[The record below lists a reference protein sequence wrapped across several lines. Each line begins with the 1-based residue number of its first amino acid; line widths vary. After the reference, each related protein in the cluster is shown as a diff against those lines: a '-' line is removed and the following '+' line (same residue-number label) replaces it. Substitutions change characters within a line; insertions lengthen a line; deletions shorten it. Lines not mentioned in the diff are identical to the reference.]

1 MFVIGVLLG
10 LACGL
15 IAMAI
20 VGTYYQAKINDL
32 KLKHK
37 IWEE

>member
-1 MFVIGVLLG
+1 MLIGFLLG

-20 VGTYYQAKINDL
+20 VGTYYQVKINDL
-32 KLKHK
+32 KLKYK

>member
-1 MFVIGVLLG
+1 MLIGFLLG
-10 LACGL
+10 AACGL
-15 IAMAI
+15 IAITI
-20 VGTYYQAKINDL
+20 VGAYYESKINYL